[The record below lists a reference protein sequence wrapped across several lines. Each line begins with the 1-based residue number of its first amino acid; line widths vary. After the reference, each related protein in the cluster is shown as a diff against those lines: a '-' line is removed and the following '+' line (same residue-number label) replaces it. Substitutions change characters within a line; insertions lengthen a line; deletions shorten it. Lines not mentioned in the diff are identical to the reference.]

1 MAETSKRLP
10 DIVVPGSISN
20 LGPGFDALSVAVQIY
35 LRARIVEVR
44 PAEPDTIVFEFAGAG
59 PTGENRIES
68 GYRLARKRAGVP
80 APGLRVQISSDIPQ
94 TAGLGSSAAAAVAG
108 LRLYEAVTAP
118 RPTEDWLAMATEL
131 EGHPDNAAAA
141 LLGGI
146 TVSCQRDGGAPIA
159 RSSRWPE
166 AIRLVVAT
174 PDLGLHTAHARRV
187 LPAEVPLADAIF
199 NLQRALLMLHALR
212 SGRYEDLREA
222 MKDRWH
228 QPARSDLVP
237 GLAEAIAFD
246 DPAILGVCL
255 SGAGP
260 SIVALVTDG
269 AAQATTLFE
278 DLYQRLGLPCTD
290 PNPVGSPTLRLAMT
304 KRLAQDRPSDSP

>member
-1 MAETSKRLP
+1 MQTGDTQASTHVGT

-20 LGPGFDALSVAVQIY
+20 LGPGFDALSVAVQVY

-44 PAEPDTIVFEFAGAG
+44 PSEPDTIAWEFLGAG

-68 GYRLARKRAGVP
+68 AYRLARKRVGIS
-80 APGLRVQISSDIPQ
+80 APGLRVQVSSEIPQ
-94 TAGLGSSAAAAVAG
+94 AAGLGSSAAAAIAG
-108 LRLYEAVTAP
+108 LRIYEAITAP

-141 LLGGI
+141 LLGGV
-146 TVSCQRDGGAPIA
+146 TVSCQQEDGRIIA

-166 AIRLVVAT
+166 AVKLVVAT
-174 PDLGLHTAHARRV
+174 PAMGLHTSHARRV
-187 LPAEVPLADAIF
+187 LPSEVHLEDAIF
-199 NLQRALLMLHALR
+199 NLQRALLFVHALR

-222 MKDRWH
+222 TKDRWH
-228 QPARSDLVP
+228 QPARAPLVP

-246 DPAILGVCL
+246 DPAVLGVCL

-260 SIVALVTDG
+260 SIVVLATDG
-269 AAQATTLFE
+269 AARATALL
-278 DLYQRLGLPCTD
+278 DNLYKRLGLPCTIR
-290 PNPVGSPTLRLAMT
+290 TLA
-304 KRLAQDRPSDSP
+304 AHQPGIS